1 MYRGTRSGV
10 FFNRIA
16 YRAKQRKRIEI
27 DKERKGKENRFSRY
41 NESHS
46 SRGERN
52 ERSSE
57 DGEGGGRFSSLHDWF
72 VTGWRKWACI
82 VGPFVSGT
90 LKNAVSFRFQAG
102 SMSRHCTRVF
112 LNHAS
117 FVGKFLPSVCARHL
131 CIFIVHTQN
140 LTNRE

>member
-1 MYRGTRSGV
+1 MYRGIEWRV
-10 FFNRIA
+10 FQPDRVSCETEEE
-16 YRAKQRKRIEI
+16 KRIEI

-72 VTGWRKWACI
+72 VTGWRRWACI

-131 CIFIVHTQN
+131 HFHCAYTEFN
-140 LTNRE
+140 K